1 MITQKS
7 INDLKTQGYVIFE
20 SFLNQNEVLSLK
32 NDCIKWVD
40 ICGEYQINAGMKKD
54 FTAHHSVGGNDSID
68 KFLHQNYFD
77 GLLTEYFEG
86 KKYIL
91 HACNP
96 VLGPPSAK
104 SYLHKIHR
112 DIRTFI
118 PNMNLRINMLVAL
131 DDFTI
136 ANGATEILVGSHL
149 ESNMPTEIE
158 FEKNKSHLIMPAG
171 SVVLFNSYLWHRAG
185 YNTTTNNR
193 VALTLSLGLSFIKPQ
208 MDYARLIGEERAKNF
223 SQTSRQILGFNS
235 RVPISLEEW
244 YRKSEDRLYHED
256 QG

>member
-1 MITQKS
+1 MITQTE
-7 INDLKTQGYVIFE
+7 INDLKTKGFVIFK
-20 SFLNQNEVLSLK
+20 SFLNQDEILSLK
-32 NDCIKWVD
+32 NDCIKWID
-40 ICGEYQINAGMKKD
+40 ICGEYQIKAGLKKD
-54 FTAHHSVGGNDSID
+54 FTAHHSVGGDDSID
-68 KFLHQNYFD
+68 DFLHKNYFD
-77 GLLTEYFEG
+77 KILTDFFDG
-86 KKYIL
+86 KNYIL

-118 PNMNLRINMLVAL
+118 PNMNLRVNMLVAL

-136 ANGATEILVGSHL
+136 ENGATEIYEGSHL
-149 ESNMPTEIE
+149 KGDMPTDQE
-158 FEKNKSHLIMPAG
+158 FENNVSHLIMPAG

-185 YNTTTNNR
+185 HNTTTKNR
-193 VALTLSLGLSFIKPQ
+193 VALTLSYGLSFIKPQ

-223 SQTSRQILGFNS
+223 SPKSRQILGYNS
-235 RVPISLEEW
+235 RVPVNLEEW
-244 YRKSEDRLYHED
+244 YRKPDDRLYHED

>member
-1 MITQKS
+1 MITKTS
-7 INDLKTQGYVIFE
+7 INDLQSKGFAVFE
-20 SFLNQNEVLSLK
+20 SFLNQEEVLNLK
-32 NDCIKWVD
+32 NDSIKWVD

-54 FTAHHSVGGNDSID
+54 LTAHHSVGAEDSID
-68 KFLHQNYFD
+68 NFLHKHYFHD
-77 GLLTEYFEG
+77 LLTEYFDG
-86 KKYIL
+86 KTYIL

-118 PNMNLRINMLVAL
+118 PNTNLRINMLVAL

-136 ANGATEILVGSHL
+136 ENGATEIFVGSHL
-149 ESNMPTEIE
+149 QGDPPSEYD
-158 FEKNKSHLIMPAG
+158 FEKNKSHLVMPAG

-185 YNTTTNNR
+185 YNITTNNR
-193 VALTLSLGLSFIKPQ
+193 VALTLSYGLSFIKPQ

-223 SQTSRQILGFNS
+223 SEKSRQILGYNS
-235 RVPISLEEW
+235 RVPICLEEW